1 MPSVETQDRWRAG
14 LDWLLNTTT
23 GRLSLLAFAL
33 LYLLV
38 WWRILSRAGFPGGL
52 ALLMF
57 MPLVN
62 VGLWVFLAFAP
73 WPARRELRAL
83 RKVQRV
89 VQGAERR
96 RLAG

>member
-1 MPSVETQDRWRAG
+1 MPITESPERWREA
-14 LDWLLNTTT
+14 LDWLVGTTT
-23 GRLSLLAFAL
+23 GRLSLLASAL
-33 LYLLV
+33 VYLLV
-38 WWRILSRAGFPGGL
+38 WWRILARAGFPGAL

-57 MPLVN
+57 MPVVN
-62 VGLWVFLAFAP
+62 VGLWMFLAFAP

-96 RLAG
+96 RLTG

>member
-1 MPSVETQDRWRAG
+1 MPTDPSLERWRAA
-14 LDWLLNTTT
+14 LDWLLETTT

-38 WWRILSRAGFPGGL
+38 WWRILARAGFPGAL
-52 ALLMF
+52 ALLMY
-57 MPLVN
+57 MPVVN
-62 VGLWVFLAFAP
+62 LGLWIFLAFAP

-96 RLAG
+96 RLTG

>member
-1 MPSVETQDRWRAG
+1 MPITESPERWREA
-14 LDWLLNTTT
+14 LDWLVGTTT
-23 GRLSLLAFAL
+23 GRLSLLASAL
-33 LYLLV
+33 VYLLV
-38 WWRILSRAGFPGGL
+38 WWRILSRAGFPGAL

-57 MPLVN
+57 MPVVN
-62 VGLWVFLAFAP
+62 VGLWMFLAFAP

-96 RLAG
+96 RLTG

>member
-1 MPSVETQDRWRAG
+1 MPIDESPERWREA
-14 LDWLLNTTT
+14 LDWLVGTTT
-23 GRLSLLAFAL
+23 GRLSLVALAL

-38 WWRILSRAGFPGGL
+38 WWRILSRAGFPGAL

-57 MPLVN
+57 MPVVN
-62 VGLWVFLAFAP
+62 VGLWMFLAFAP

-96 RLAG
+96 RLTG